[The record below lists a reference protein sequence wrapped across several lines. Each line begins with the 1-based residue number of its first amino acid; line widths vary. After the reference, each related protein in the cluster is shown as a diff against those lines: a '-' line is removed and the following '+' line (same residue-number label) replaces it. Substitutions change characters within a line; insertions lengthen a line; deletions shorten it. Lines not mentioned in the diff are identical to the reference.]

1 MLSDLPVPA
10 CHVTT
15 ALAVLGGKWKLPIIA
30 RLTTYDTLHFSRLQ
44 KLLPGVTQ
52 KMLTHQLRDLQEAG
66 LVARRI
72 YAEVPPRVEYRL
84 TSHGQ
89 TLQPVIHALA
99 DWGQLHVQATGAV
112 VTMPVGAP
120 LPAPA

>member
-1 MLSDLPVPA
+1 MLLDPPAPA
-10 CHVTT
+10 CRVTT

-30 RLTTYDTLHFSRLQ
+30 RLTAYDTLRFSRLQ

-52 KMLTHQLRDLQEAG
+52 KMLTQQLRELEEAG

-84 TSHGQ
+84 TAHGQ
-89 TLQPVIHALA
+89 TLQPVIDSLT
-99 DWGQLHVQATGAV
+99 DWGQLHIQATGAV
-112 VTMPVGAP
+112 GPSPAVAPLGAP
-120 LPAPA
+120 A